1 MSARRF
7 GTQSLVR
14 LLGNWQETSSR
25 TPLWRQLAE
34 ALRLLILDGRLTLQT
49 RLPGERELAA
59 ALNVSRTTIAS
70 ALGQLR
76 EEGFLYSRQGSG
88 SRIVLPERP
97 ADLPLPAGI
106 SSTLNLSTAAL
117 SAGPEVHQAF
127 QHAMTLLPPYLAQ
140 TGYDQQG
147 LPVLREAIARRYS
160 ERGLPTRPDEVM
172 VVNGALSA
180 FALILRLFTG
190 PGDRVVIDAPTYPM
204 AISAIQ
210 GASCRPV
217 GVALPQQG
225 WDCDGLAATI
235 AQTAPRLAWL
245 MPDFHNPTGR
255 CMDAPTRQRV
265 ADIAARTRTT
275 LVIDETMADL
285 WYNAPPPPPL
295 ASFNPDAAVLTIGS
309 AGKRL
314 LGGTTYRLDPRQRA
328 DHRLAYSGPRFAGF
342 GYAAAGATGLQLA
355 TGKCRHT
362 AAAAAEYAQA
372 RRDMCETL
380 MAEYFPRW
388 RFSPPEGGLSFGW
401 NFLTCWPPCS
411 LRVRKARGS
420 ISAPVRGLG
429 WKGRSIAIYVCRLRC
444 RMKHCA
450 GPSPRYNRCGKALL
464 NRRKIHVCEK

>member
-190 PGDRVVIDAPTYPM
+190 PGDRVVIDSPTYPM

-217 GVALPQQG
+217 GVASAAGMGLRWAG
-225 WDCDGLAATI
+225 GNYCADC
-235 AQTAPRLAWL
+235 
-245 MPDFHNPTGR
+245 
-255 CMDAPTRQRV
+255 
-265 ADIAARTRTT
+265 
-275 LVIDETMADL
+275 
-285 WYNAPPPPPL
+285 
-295 ASFNPDAAVLTIGS
+295 
-309 AGKRL
+309 
-314 LGGTTYRLDPRQRA
+314 
-328 DHRLAYSGPRFAGF
+328 
-342 GYAAAGATGLQLA
+342 AAAGVADAGFSQPHRTLYGCPHPPAGCGHRRQDA
-355 TGKCRHT
+355 NNAGN
-362 AAAAAEYAQA
+362 
-372 RRDMCETL
+372 RRDH
-380 MAEYFPRW
+380 
-388 RFSPPEGGLSFGW
+388 
-401 NFLTCWPPCS
+401 
-411 LRVRKARGS
+411 
-420 ISAPVRGLG
+420 
-429 WKGRSIAIYVCRLRC
+429 GRPLV
-444 RMKHCA
+444 
-450 GPSPRYNRCGKALL
+450 
-464 NRRKIHVCEK
+464 

>member
-235 AQTAPRLAWL
+235 AQTAPRLAW
-245 MPDFHNPTGR
+245 PNPGFRKPTGR
-255 CMDAPTRQRV
+255 C
-265 ADIAARTRTT
+265 
-275 LVIDETMADL
+275 
-285 WYNAPPPPPL
+285 
-295 ASFNPDAAVLTIGS
+295 
-309 AGKRL
+309 
-314 LGGTTYRLDPRQRA
+314 
-328 DHRLAYSGPRFAGF
+328 
-342 GYAAAGATGLQLA
+342 
-355 TGKCRHT
+355 
-362 AAAAAEYAQA
+362 
-372 RRDMCETL
+372 
-380 MAEYFPRW
+380 
-388 RFSPPEGGLSFGW
+388 
-401 NFLTCWPPCS
+401 
-411 LRVRKARGS
+411 
-420 ISAPVRGLG
+420 
-429 WKGRSIAIYVCRLRC
+429 
-444 RMKHCA
+444 
-450 GPSPRYNRCGKALL
+450 
-464 NRRKIHVCEK
+464 

>member
-1 MSARRF
+1 
-7 GTQSLVR
+7 
-14 LLGNWQETSSR
+14 
-25 TPLWRQLAE
+25 
-34 ALRLLILDGRLTLQT
+34 
-49 RLPGERELAA
+49 
-59 ALNVSRTTIAS
+59 
-70 ALGQLR
+70 
-76 EEGFLYSRQGSG
+76 
-88 SRIVLPERP
+88 
-97 ADLPLPAGI
+97 
-106 SSTLNLSTAAL
+106 
-117 SAGPEVHQAF
+117 
-127 QHAMTLLPPYLAQ
+127 MTLLPPYLAQ

-285 WYNAPPPPPL
+285 WYNAPPPRRWPASIPMPRCSPL
-295 ASFNPDAAVLTIGS
+295 VRPGKAS
-309 AGKRL
+309 
-314 LGGTTYRLDPRQRA
+314 GGTTYRLDPRQRA

-362 AAAAAEYAQA
+362 AAAAAGYAQGA
-372 RRDMCETL
+372 PGHVRNADGGI
-380 MAEYFPRW
+380 
-388 RFSPPEGGLSFGW
+388 FSPLAVFATGRWALFLGGTS
-401 NFLTCWPPCS
+401 
-411 LRVRKARGS
+411 
-420 ISAPVRGLG
+420 
-429 WKGRSIAIYVCRLRC
+429 
-444 RMKHCA
+444 
-450 GPSPRYNRCGKALL
+450 
-464 NRRKIHVCEK
+464 

>member
-117 SAGPEVHQAF
+117 SA
-127 QHAMTLLPPYLAQ
+127 
-140 TGYDQQG
+140 
-147 LPVLREAIARRYS
+147 
-160 ERGLPTRPDEVM
+160 
-172 VVNGALSA
+172 

-255 CMDAPTRQRV
+255 CMDALTRQRV

-309 AGKRL
+309 AGKSFWGGLRIGWIRASARTIASLIQARDSLDLGTPL
-314 LGGTTYRLDPRQRA
+314 LE
-328 DHRLAYSGPRFAGF
+328 
-342 GYAAAGATGLQLA
+342 QLA
-355 TGKCRHT
+355 CCWLLEN
-362 AAAAAEYAQA
+362 AATLLPPRRDMLKA

-388 RFSPPEGGLSFGW
+388 RFSPPEGGLSFWVELPDMLATLFSARAESQGIHIGTGTRFGLEGAFDRYLRLPFTLPDEALRRAFSTLQPLW
-401 NFLTCWPPCS
+401 QS
-411 LRVRKARGS
+411 LAEQKENT
-420 ISAPVRGLG
+420 
-429 WKGRSIAIYVCRLRC
+429 RLR
-444 RMKHCA
+444 
-450 GPSPRYNRCGKALL
+450 
-464 NRRKIHVCEK
+464 KII

>member
-14 LLGNWQETSSR
+14 LLGNWQETSSL

-180 FALILRLFTG
+180 YL
-190 PGDRVVIDAPTYPM
+190 PGRAIGWLLTLQPIRWPSAPF
-204 AISAIQ
+204 
-210 GASCRPV
+210 R
-217 GVALPQQG
+217 
-225 WDCDGLAATI
+225 
-235 AQTAPRLAWL
+235 
-245 MPDFHNPTGR
+245 
-255 CMDAPTRQRV
+255 
-265 ADIAARTRTT
+265 
-275 LVIDETMADL
+275 
-285 WYNAPPPPPL
+285 APP
-295 ASFNPDAAVLTIGS
+295 AAPSGS
-309 AGKRL
+309 RFRSRDGTAMDWRRL
-314 LGGTTYRLDPRQRA
+314 LR
-328 DHRLAYSGPRFAGF
+328 
-342 GYAAAGATGLQLA
+342 
-355 TGKCRHT
+355 
-362 AAAAAEYAQA
+362 
-372 RRDMCETL
+372 
-380 MAEYFPRW
+380 
-388 RFSPPEGGLSFGW
+388 
-401 NFLTCWPPCS
+401 
-411 LRVRKARGS
+411 
-420 ISAPVRGLG
+420 
-429 WKGRSIAIYVCRLRC
+429 RLR
-444 RMKHCA
+444 R
-450 GPSPRYNRCGKALL
+450 GWRG
-464 NRRKIHVCEK
+464 

>member
-1 MSARRF
+1 
-7 GTQSLVR
+7 
-14 LLGNWQETSSR
+14 
-25 TPLWRQLAE
+25 
-34 ALRLLILDGRLTLQT
+34 
-49 RLPGERELAA
+49 
-59 ALNVSRTTIAS
+59 
-70 ALGQLR
+70 
-76 EEGFLYSRQGSG
+76 
-88 SRIVLPERP
+88 
-97 ADLPLPAGI
+97 
-106 SSTLNLSTAAL
+106 
-117 SAGPEVHQAF
+117 
-127 QHAMTLLPPYLAQ
+127 MTLLPPYLAQ

-295 ASFNPDAAVLTIGS
+295 ASFNHDAAVLTIGS
-309 AGKRL
+309 AGKSFWGDYVSAGSAPARGLSPRLFRPAIRWIWVRRCWSNWPARL
-314 LGGTTYRLDPRQRA
+314 LENAATLLPPRR
-328 DHRLAYSGPRFAGF
+328 DML
-342 GYAAAGATGLQLA
+342 
-355 TGKCRHT
+355 K
-362 AAAAAEYAQA
+362 A

>member
-180 FALILRLFTG
+180 
-190 PGDRVVIDAPTYPM
+190 
-204 AISAIQ
+204 IQ

-309 AGKRL
+309 AGKSFWGGLRIGWIRASARTIASLIQARDSLDLGTPL
-314 LGGTTYRLDPRQRA
+314 LE
-328 DHRLAYSGPRFAGF
+328 
-342 GYAAAGATGLQLA
+342 QLA
-355 TGKCRHT
+355 CSWLLEN
-362 AAAAAEYAQA
+362 AATLLPSRRDMLKA

-388 RFSPPEGGLSFGW
+388 RFSPPEGGLSFWVELPDMLATLFSARAESQGIHIGTGTRFGLEGAFDRYLRLPFTLPDEALRRAFSTLQPLW
-401 NFLTCWPPCS
+401 QS
-411 LRVRKARGS
+411 LAEQKENT
-420 ISAPVRGLG
+420 
-429 WKGRSIAIYVCRLRC
+429 
-444 RMKHCA
+444 RM
-450 GPSPRYNRCGKALL
+450 
-464 NRRKIHVCEK
+464 RKII

>member
-1 MSARRF
+1 MSTRRF

-14 LLGNWQETSSR
+14 LLGNWQESTSR

-97 ADLPLPAGI
+97 ADLPPPSGI
-106 SSTLNLSTAAL
+106 PSSLNLSTAAL

-127 QHAMTLLPPYLAQ
+127 QHAMTLLPPYLGQ

-245 MPDFHNPTGR
+245 MPDFT
-255 CMDAPTRQRV
+255 
-265 ADIAARTRTT
+265 I
-275 LVIDETMADL
+275 
-285 WYNAPPPPPL
+285 PPGAVWMLPP
-295 ASFNPDAAVLTIGS
+295 ASGS
-309 AGKRL
+309 RI
-314 LGGTTYRLDPRQRA
+314 
-328 DHRLAYSGPRFAGF
+328 
-342 GYAAAGATGLQLA
+342 
-355 TGKCRHT
+355 
-362 AAAAAEYAQA
+362 
-372 RRDMCETL
+372 
-380 MAEYFPRW
+380 
-388 RFSPPEGGLSFGW
+388 SPPG
-401 NFLTCWPPCS
+401 
-411 LRVRKARGS
+411 RG
-420 ISAPVRGLG
+420 
-429 WKGRSIAIYVCRLRC
+429 
-444 RMKHCA
+444 
-450 GPSPRYNRCGKALL
+450 
-464 NRRKIHVCEK
+464 RRW

>member
-76 EEGFLYSRQGSG
+76 EEGFLYSRQGAG
-88 SRIVLPERP
+88 HALFCRNAPPIF
-97 ADLPLPAGI
+97 PLPAGI

-235 AQTAPRLAWL
+235 AQDCAAA
-245 MPDFHNPTGR
+245 GVA
-255 CMDAPTRQRV
+255 DAGFSQPHRTLYGCPTRQRV

-285 WYNAPPPPPL
+285 WYNAPPPRRWPALIPMPRCSPLVRPGKASGGDYVSGWIRARRGPSPRLFRLAIRWIWVRLCWSNWPAAGCWPMPPL
-295 ASFNPDAAVLTIGS
+295 
-309 AGKRL
+309 L
-314 LGGTTYRLDPRQRA
+314 LPPRREM
-328 DHRLAYSGPRFAGF
+328 L
-342 GYAAAGATGLQLA
+342 
-355 TGKCRHT
+355 K
-362 AAAAAEYAQA
+362 A
-372 RRDMCETL
+372 RRYMRETL

-388 RFSPPEGGLSFGW
+388 RFYAAGRWALFLGGTS
-401 NFLTCWPPCS
+401 
-411 LRVRKARGS
+411 
-420 ISAPVRGLG
+420 
-429 WKGRSIAIYVCRLRC
+429 
-444 RMKHCA
+444 
-450 GPSPRYNRCGKALL
+450 
-464 NRRKIHVCEK
+464 

>member
-1 MSARRF
+1 
-7 GTQSLVR
+7 
-14 LLGNWQETSSR
+14 
-25 TPLWRQLAE
+25 
-34 ALRLLILDGRLTLQT
+34 
-49 RLPGERELAA
+49 
-59 ALNVSRTTIAS
+59 
-70 ALGQLR
+70 
-76 EEGFLYSRQGSG
+76 
-88 SRIVLPERP
+88 
-97 ADLPLPAGI
+97 
-106 SSTLNLSTAAL
+106 
-117 SAGPEVHQAF
+117 
-127 QHAMTLLPPYLAQ
+127 MTLLPPYLAQ

-285 WYNAPPPPPL
+285 WYNAPPPRRWPASIPMPRCSPL
-295 ASFNPDAAVLTIGS
+295 VRPGKASGGLRIGWIRASARTIASLIQARDSLDLGTP
-309 AGKRL
+309 L
-314 LGGTTYRLDPRQRA
+314 LE
-328 DHRLAYSGPRFAGF
+328 
-342 GYAAAGATGLQLA
+342 QLA
-355 TGKCRHT
+355 CSWLLEN
-362 AAAAAEYAQA
+362 AATLLPPRRNMLKA

-411 LRVRKARGS
+411 LRVRKARIHIGTGT
-420 ISAPVRGLG
+420 RFGLEG
-429 WKGRSIAIYVCRLRC
+429 AFDRYLRLPFTLPDEALRRAFSTLQPLWQSLAEQKENTRLR
-444 RMKHCA
+444 
-450 GPSPRYNRCGKALL
+450 
-464 NRRKIHVCEK
+464 KII

>member
-106 SSTLNLSTAAL
+106 SSTLNLSTA
-117 SAGPEVHQAF
+117 
-127 QHAMTLLPPYLAQ
+127 
-140 TGYDQQG
+140 
-147 LPVLREAIARRYS
+147 
-160 ERGLPTRPDEVM
+160 
-172 VVNGALSA
+172 ALSA

-309 AGKRL
+309 AGKSFWGGLRIGWIRASARTIASLIQARDSLDLGTPL
-314 LGGTTYRLDPRQRA
+314 LE
-328 DHRLAYSGPRFAGF
+328 
-342 GYAAAGATGLQLA
+342 QLA
-355 TGKCRHT
+355 CSWLLEN
-362 AAAAAEYAQA
+362 AATLLPPRRNMLKA

-388 RFSPPEGGLSFGW
+388 RFSPPEGGLSFWVELPDMLATLFSARAESQGIHIGTGTRFGLEGAFDRYLRLPFTLPDEALRRAFSTLQPLW
-401 NFLTCWPPCS
+401 QS
-411 LRVRKARGS
+411 LAEQKENT
-420 ISAPVRGLG
+420 
-429 WKGRSIAIYVCRLRC
+429 RLR
-444 RMKHCA
+444 
-450 GPSPRYNRCGKALL
+450 
-464 NRRKIHVCEK
+464 KII

>member
-309 AGKRL
+309 AGKSFW
-314 LGGTTYRLDPRQRA
+314 GTTYRLDPRQRA

-362 AAAAAEYAQA
+362 AAAAAEYAQGA
-372 RRDMCETL
+372 PGHVRNADGGI
-380 MAEYFPRW
+380 
-388 RFSPPEGGLSFGW
+388 FSPLAVFATGRWALFWVELPDMLATLFS
-401 NFLTCWPPCS
+401 
-411 LRVRKARGS
+411 ARAESRS

>member
-190 PGDRVVIDAPTYPM
+190 PGDRVVIDSPTYPM

-235 AQTAPRLAWL
+235 AFGIIFPYFHASVTSGHDYKLTDSSAFYSFDHLVCQLNDLVMGKATDNGSFFNFYRRFTGFCFFD
-245 MPDFHNPTGR
+245 DF
-255 CMDAPTRQRV
+255 
-265 ADIAARTRTT
+265 
-275 LVIDETMADL
+275 
-285 WYNAPPPPPL
+285 
-295 ASFNPDAAVLTIGS
+295 
-309 AGKRL
+309 
-314 LGGTTYRLDPRQRA
+314 
-328 DHRLAYSGPRFAGF
+328 
-342 GYAAAGATGLQLA
+342 
-355 TGKCRHT
+355 
-362 AAAAAEYAQA
+362 
-372 RRDMCETL
+372 
-380 MAEYFPRW
+380 
-388 RFSPPEGGLSFGW
+388 
-401 NFLTCWPPCS
+401 
-411 LRVRKARGS
+411 RK
-420 ISAPVRGLG
+420 ILFPVRICYDVFTSGISG
-429 WKGRSIAIYVCRLRC
+429 
-444 RMKHCA
+444 
-450 GPSPRYNRCGKALL
+450 
-464 NRRKIHVCEK
+464 

>member
-160 ERGLPTRPDEVM
+160 KRGLPTRPDEVM

-255 CMDAPTRQRV
+255 CMDALTRQRV

-309 AGKRL
+309 AGKSFW
-314 LGGTTYRLDPRQRA
+314 GDYV
-328 DHRLAYSGPRFAGF
+328 SAG
-342 GYAAAGATGLQLA
+342 
-355 TGKCRHT
+355 
-362 AAAAAEYAQA
+362 
-372 RRDMCETL
+372 
-380 MAEYFPRW
+380 
-388 RFSPPEGGLSFGW
+388 
-401 NFLTCWPPCS
+401 
-411 LRVRKARGS
+411 
-420 ISAPVRGLG
+420 SAPAR
-429 WKGRSIAIYVCRLRC
+429 
-444 RMKHCA
+444 
-450 GPSPRYNRCGKALL
+450 GPSPRLFRPAIRWIWVRRCWSNWPAAGYWKMPPHCC
-464 NRRKIHVCEK
+464 RRGGICSRRAGTCAKL

>member
-147 LPVLREAIARRYS
+147 LPVLRRR
-160 ERGLPTRPDEVM
+160 LP
-172 VVNGALSA
+172 
-180 FALILRLFTG
+180 
-190 PGDRVVIDAPTYPM
+190 
-204 AISAIQ
+204 
-210 GASCRPV
+210 
-217 GVALPQQG
+217 
-225 WDCDGLAATI
+225 
-235 AQTAPRLAWL
+235 
-245 MPDFHNPTGR
+245 
-255 CMDAPTRQRV
+255 
-265 ADIAARTRTT
+265 
-275 LVIDETMADL
+275 
-285 WYNAPPPPPL
+285 
-295 ASFNPDAAVLTIGS
+295 
-309 AGKRL
+309 
-314 LGGTTYRLDPRQRA
+314 
-328 DHRLAYSGPRFAGF
+328 
-342 GYAAAGATGLQLA
+342 GATA
-355 TGKCRHT
+355 N
-362 AAAAAEYAQA
+362 A
-372 RRDMCETL
+372 
-380 MAEYFPRW
+380 
-388 RFSPPEGGLSFGW
+388 
-401 NFLTCWPPCS
+401 
-411 LRVRKARGS
+411 
-420 ISAPVRGLG
+420 
-429 WKGRSIAIYVCRLRC
+429 VCRR
-444 RMKHCA
+444 
-450 GPSPRYNRCGKALL
+450 GPMR
-464 NRRKIHVCEK
+464 